1 MTRFVFATAVS
12 LDGFLA
18 DPDDSLDWLFA
29 VDGGDESLA
38 GLGEFVAGVRVM
50 VEGSTTYRWVLEH
63 EHLLTSPE
71 KWQEFYGD
79 KVTYVFTSRTDLPLV
94 PGADIRVVSGAVADL
109 ADELRSVAA
118 GEDVWI
124 VGGGDLAGQFHDAG
138 LLDEIRVSIAAVTLG
153 AGAPLLP
160 RRLESSS
167 LRLEAVK
174 QTGQF
179 AELRYTVLRDGR
191 QA

>member
-63 EHLLTSPE
+63 EHLLESPE

-179 AELRYTVLRDGR
+179 AELRYTVLRDGQ

>member
-63 EHLLTSPE
+63 EHLLESPE

-94 PGADIRVVSGAVADL
+94 PGADIRVVSGAVSDL

-179 AELRYTVLRDGR
+179 AELRYTVLRDGQ

>member
-1 MTRFVFATAVS
+1 MRRDPIR
-12 LDGFLA
+12 LRHCGLA
-18 DPDDSLDWLFA
+18 RRLPR
-29 VDGGDESLA
+29 GPGRLA
-38 GLGEFVAGVRVM
+38 GL
-50 VEGSTTYRWVLEH
+50 
-63 EHLLTSPE
+63 
-71 KWQEFYGD
+71 
-79 KVTYVFTSRTDLPLV
+79 
-94 PGADIRVVSGAVADL
+94 GAVADL

>member
-29 VDGGDESLA
+29 VEGGDESLG
-38 GLGEFVAGVRVM
+38 GLAEFVAGVRVM

-63 EHLLTSPE
+63 EGLLASPE

-79 KVTYVFTSRTDLPLV
+79 RVTYVFTSRTDLPLV
-94 PGADIRVVSGAVADL
+94 PGADIRVVSGAVGDL
-109 ADELRSVAA
+109 ADELRDVAS
-118 GEDVWI
+118 GQDVWI

-153 AGAPLLP
+153 GGAPLLP
-160 RRLESSS
+160 RRIESSS
-167 LRLEAVK
+167 LRLESVK

-179 AELRYTVLRDGR
+179 AELRYAVVRG
-191 QA
+191 